1 MSSFV
6 KFYRQLLDNDF
17 LIRDNNAYLV
27 FTKLL
32 LRVNWKTGSI
42 TTGRYKFGLLVNLKP
57 TTAYA
62 TLRRLENAQMVTLVS
77 DRSSTKITVV
87 NWKKF
92 QSSDTSDDNSMTTSR
107 QQNDT
112 INKNK
117 RIKEEKNNTK
127 VLGIYGNP
135 DINRILETF
144 ENSFGMKPVRI
155 QANRN
160 AAQRILLKVKDID
173 KVCRIVEYAASIQGD
188 KYSPSVGS
196 LIDIEEKLIKLVA
209 HSKSATG
216 RMYDAG

>member
-1 MSSFV
+1 MNGWIKLHRSV
-6 KFYRQLLDNDF
+6 LDNEVYRKDPTAW
-17 LIRDNNAYLV
+17 RV
-27 FTKLL
+27 FTHLL
-32 LRVNWKTGSI
+32 LSVDRETGCC
-42 TTGRYKFGLLVNLKP
+42 TFGIKQLASNLKLKES
-57 TTAYA
+57 TTYVAIQ
-62 TLRRLENAQMVTLVS
+62 RLIQMKMISKRSNNQYSTFCICKWKEYQANDKNEMKTKSKPNENQVTHYKKKEI
-77 DRSSTKITVV
+77 RS
-87 NWKKF
+87 
-92 QSSDTSDDNSMTTSR
+92 
-107 QQNDT
+107 
-112 INKNK
+112 
-117 RIKEEKNNTK
+117 KNNTK

>member
-196 LIDIEEKLIKLVA
+196 LLDIEEKLIKLVA

>member
-92 QSSDTSDDNSMTTSR
+92 QSSDNSDDNSMTTSR

-196 LIDIEEKLIKLVA
+196 LLDIEEKLIKLVA

>member
-117 RIKEEKNNTK
+117 RRKEEKNNTK

-196 LIDIEEKLIKLVA
+196 LLDIEEKLIKLVA